1 MDKVYTHR
9 SVDYNPY
16 RLSEYP
22 EAKIGMHYSVDVF
35 YEGQW
40 TVSKL
45 FWHKKD
51 AVAYLSQLTR
61 SIEPV

>member
-40 TVSKL
+40 NVSKL
-45 FWHKKD
+45 FWNKED
-51 AVAYLSQLTR
+51 AVTYLSQLTR
-61 SIEPV
+61 SVEPV